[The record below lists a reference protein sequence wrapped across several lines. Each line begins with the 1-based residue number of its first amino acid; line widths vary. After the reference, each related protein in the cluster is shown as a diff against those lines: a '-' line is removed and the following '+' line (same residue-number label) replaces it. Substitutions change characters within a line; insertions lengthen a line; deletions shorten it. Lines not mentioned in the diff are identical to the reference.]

1 MARAV
6 IRTRAPT
13 RAASVVILSFACAF
27 GAFGALG
34 CGSSGGGAVGTFSGP
49 PVANAT
55 TDTGTFTIDAR
66 TSPNPIARGI
76 NALELTVKDKT
87 GAPKDGLAMS
97 AVTWMPAMGHGA
109 SVVPTVTPKG
119 GGVYDLENV
128 DLFMPGRWEVRLT
141 IGSPATDHSTLVFD
155 IP

>member
-1 MARAV
+1 MSLV
-6 IRTRAPT
+6 RTRAPT
-13 RAASVVILSFACAF
+13 RAVTVVILSLVIGSFC
-27 GAFGALG
+27 ALG
-34 CGSSGGGAVGTFSGP
+34 CGSGGNGPVASFSGP
-49 PVANAT
+49 PVANAM
-55 TDTGTFTIDAR
+55 TDAGTYAIAAR

-76 NALELTVKDKT
+76 NALELTITDTT
-87 GAPKDGLAMS
+87 GAPKDGLAIS

-119 GGVYDLENV
+119 GGVYDLTDV

-141 IGSPATDHSTLVFD
+141 FGSPATDHSTLVFD